1 MVAVSFLHRCRR
13 VAKLPCRSGHRI
25 HKTNENIMNMAR
37 WITAVGGVLV
47 ASTIVLA
54 ATPWSSRATVRVTVS
69 ARCAGPN
76 STEITVSPWNVRLQ
90 QGDEIEWVIA
100 ANANSEDIT
109 MTPKSTSGWPFASR
123 GPFNASKARPT
134 RANGMRPNSRGSY
147 QYNIQLV
154 CQSGNNP
161 PDSVLVDPD
170 IIVD

>member
-1 MVAVSFLHRCRR
+1 
-13 VAKLPCRSGHRI
+13 
-25 HKTNENIMNMAR
+25 MNMAR
-37 WITAVGGVLV
+37 WITRVGGVLV

-54 ATPWSSRATVRVTVS
+54 ATPWSSRATVQVTVT

-76 STEITVSPWNVRLQ
+76 STEITVRPWNIRLQ

-109 MTPKSTSGWPFASR
+109 VTPKNSSGWPFASR
-123 GPFNASKARPT
+123 GPYNGSKAQPT